1 MAEPVPKILEDE
13 RLTDFIDERMGDAER
28 ARFEAL
34 LEGDPELE
42 AEVRGLE
49 GVVSALRRIPV
60 APAPDDFLTAV
71 KSRIRR
77 RTRGRVFG
85 MKAARYRFPYEAVIN
100 GVLLG
105 LLMAMYV
112 IAMPTA
118 SDIPLPVSAEMV
130 RRASDASAV
139 GAAVLRGYGDVAVES
154 AAPDRGEVVYR
165 VEVAADRVADLENE
179 VGLYPYL
186 EVLEVKAAED
196 AGRRVVIVR
205 ARNDSR
211 R

>member
-1 MAEPVPKILEDE
+1 MAEPGPKMREDE
-13 RLTDFIDERMGDAER
+13 RLTDFLDERMGAAER
-28 ARFEAL
+28 ALFEAE
-34 LEGDPELE
+34 LEGDPALE

-49 GVVSALRRIPV
+49 GVVSALRRLPL

-85 MKAARYRFPYEAVIN
+85 TRVRYRFPYEAVIN
-100 GVLLG
+100 GILLG
-105 LLMAMYV
+105 LMMAMYV

-118 SDIPLPVSAEMV
+118 SDMPLPISTEMV

-139 GAAVLRGYGDVAVES
+139 GAAVLRGYGDVTVES
-154 AAPDRGEVVYR
+154 ADPDRGEVVYR
-165 VEVAADRVADLENE
+165 VEVAADRVPALENE

-186 EVLEVKAAED
+186 ELLEVKAAAD
-196 AGRRVVIVR
+196 TSRRVVTVR
-205 ARNDSR
+205 ARNRSLE
-211 R
+211 